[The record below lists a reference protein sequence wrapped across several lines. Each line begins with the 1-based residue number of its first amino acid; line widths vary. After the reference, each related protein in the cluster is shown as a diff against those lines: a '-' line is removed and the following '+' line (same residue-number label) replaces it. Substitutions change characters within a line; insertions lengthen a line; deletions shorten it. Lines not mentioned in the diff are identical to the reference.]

1 MLPLHDVQEMLTSA
15 TDDRQAYVAYFLQ
28 AKLWWPAGYG
38 AQPLYDVQVTFK
50 PTAAAVRTTSRRIG
64 FRQVANN
71 SAAYSATLTVAAAAL
86 QRNMQV

>member
-1 MLPLHDVQEMLTSA
+1 MLTSA

-71 SAAYSATLTVAAAAL
+71 SAAYSATLTVAAAL
-86 QRNMQV
+86 QRNMQA